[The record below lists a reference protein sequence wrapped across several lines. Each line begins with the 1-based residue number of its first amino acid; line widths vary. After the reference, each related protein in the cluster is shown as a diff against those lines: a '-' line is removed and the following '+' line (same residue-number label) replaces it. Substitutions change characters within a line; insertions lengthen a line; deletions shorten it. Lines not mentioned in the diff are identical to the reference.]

1 MNKYIAGALSIII
14 VLANLFFCFWFGDSF
29 ISSGEWFVVPGV
41 ITLFIWFFG
50 IALFFAV
57 IADKYL
63 G

>member
-1 MNKYIAGALSIII
+1 MKHIFIGVFMVVA
-14 VLANLFFCFWFGDSF
+14 VLANLFFCFWVGDSF

-50 IALFFAV
+50 LALFFAA